1 MEQRKCARVV
11 HRAQSDMKQMLI
23 LSVDCFG
30 YNCMLIDISCMELP
44 V

>member
-11 HRAQSDMKQMLI
+11 HQAQSDMKQMLI
-23 LSVDCFG
+23 SSVDDI
-30 YNCMLIDISCMELP
+30 CMLIDISCMELP